1 MLKRALPLFFYK
13 HNLGVYK
20 MKFSRIILTALLSL
34 GLAVPAMAAEE
45 IVVNGSTTVLPVI
58 QKTAEAYMAAK
69 PEVSIAIS
77 GGGSGNGIKAIIDS
91 LCNIAMTS
99 RDIKSSEIKL
109 AESKGIK
116 PLRHVV
122 AVDALVPVVHPSNT
136 IKNLTVAQLADIYMG
151 KIRNWEE
158 VGGPDARVVVISRD
172 TSSGT
177 YETWQEKILGKKRVS
192 PAALLQAS
200 SGAVVQAVAKN
211 KNAIGYIG
219 YGYVDASTKTV
230 EVDGFAANEE
240 NALSGKWPIA
250 RELYL
255 FTNGEPQ
262 GEAKGFIDF
271 VISTKGQAL
280 VKEVGFIPL
289 SK

>member
-1 MLKRALPLFFYK
+1 
-13 HNLGVYK
+13 
-20 MKFSRIILTALLSL
+20 MKFSRILFAALLSL
-34 GLAVPAMAAEE
+34 ALAAPAMAAGE
-45 IVVNGSTTVLPVI
+45 VVINGSTTVLPVV
-58 QKTAEAYMAAK
+58 QKTAEAFMEEN
-69 PEVSIAIS
+69 PGTVLAIS
-77 GGGSGNGIKAIIDS
+77 GGGSGNGIKAIIDQ
-91 LCNIAMTS
+91 LCDIAMTS
-99 RDIKSSEIKL
+99 RDIKASEIKL

-116 PLRHVV
+116 PMRHVV
-122 AVDALVPVVHPSNT
+122 AVDALVPVVHPSNP
-136 IKNLTVAQLADIYMG
+136 IKNLTTAQLADIYMG
-151 KIRNWEE
+151 KVRNWEE
-158 VGGPDARVVVISRD
+158 LGGPDARVVVISRD

-200 SGAVVQAVAKN
+200 NGAVVQAVAKN

-219 YGYVDASTKTV
+219 YGYVDKSTKPV
-230 EVDGFAANEE
+230 DVDGFAGTAE

-255 FTNGEPQ
+255 FTNGEPT
-262 GEAKGFIDF
+262 GTPKAFIDYLL
-271 VISTKGQAL
+271 SDKGQAL